1 MRINFLIRIAVFG
14 LVLAAASVLA
24 QEAPAPPVS
33 VPQPPSEPYISISP
47 DYFYP
52 MEEILYLV
60 GRANPNAIVMIQIR
74 KDAGTEKPINF
85 KVKADASGEWV
96 VAEKTY
102 LSAGNWQV
110 RARQQVGV
118 LVSGESNPR
127 VIRSVVTGVNVFGLN
142 IRYVAIAG
150 IILVFILAIFFVFIY
165 FRRKIARLQKGLIE
179 KQLHETEERFHR
191 GFAEIRKELMDE
203 LKALATNAEG
213 RPLTS
218 EEVEK
223 RDRVLRELES
233 LEQGLDHDITDI
245 SRRY

>member
-24 QEAPAPPVS
+24 QEAPAPPA
-33 VPQPPSEPYISISP
+33 PQPPSEPYISISP
-47 DYFYP
+47 DYYYP
-52 MEEILYLV
+52 MEEILYLE